1 VMGIFINTLV
11 MTDVVTTWTECI
23 PLIRK
28 SADDVILGLD
38 TASELLPYKTLG
50 LDVDNGSEFIN
61 YDMLEYCKVNKIT
74 FTRSR
79 PYEKNDQ
86 AHVEERNGPRVRRI
100 IG

>member
-1 VMGIFINTLV
+1 MGIFINTLV

-38 TASELLPYKTLG
+38 TASELLPYKILG

-61 YDMLEYCKVNKIT
+61 YDILEYRKVNIV
-74 FTRSR
+74 RS
-79 PYEKNDQ
+79 EKF
-86 AHVEERNGPRVRRI
+86 ATYGRGY
-100 IG
+100 